1 MRSFSPDCST
11 PRASC
16 STVSRN
22 RRNSKNAGNDER
34 AMSGLAPSLRNQSS
48 HLPRYDPL
56 MIDVLVVGGGPAG
69 SPAATLLARKGFSV
83 TLLERERF
91 PWFQIVESLLP
102 YNNYLLDRHVVSV
115 PLAEGTFTPKYGAGF
130 VTADGAVGYTFR
142 FRENLPEAYH
152 SSFQVKRAEFDE
164 LLLRNAAS
172 SGVDVREGTAVT
184 AVDLDD
190 SSRATVTCANGE
202 RLEARFVVDAS
213 GHGAFLGNRIGRKED
228 VEALKKVAV
237 FAHYKN
243 VPRPEGRDAG
253 NTIIVVLRDAWFW
266 LIPVSADTMS
276 VGLVVGRDHLRGCGL
291 NPEELLE
298 QTIAGAP
305 YLAERMKEA
314 ERVTPVYVRRDFS
327 FMMKRRIWKNFALA
341 CDAAGVLDP
350 TFSTG
355 VFMAM
360 KSGDMVADAVEQR
373 LRGGSM
379 RVLRRYDRTFQG
391 ALDKYFRFISNFYR
405 REFLEVF
412 LQPKADYGL
421 IPVITGI
428 LAGNIFATNHSAK
441 LALFFFF
448 VRMQKMFGVIA
459 PPIAWEELPG
469 PASM

>member
-1 MRSFSPDCST
+1 
-11 PRASC
+11 
-16 STVSRN
+16 
-22 RRNSKNAGNDER
+22 
-34 AMSGLAPSLRNQSS
+34 
-48 HLPRYDPL
+48 
-56 MIDVLVVGGGPAG
+56 MIDVLIIGGGPAG
-69 SPAATLLARKGFSV
+69 STAATLLARKGFSV

-91 PWFQIVESLLP
+91 PRFQVGESLLP
-102 YNNYLLDRHVVSV
+102 YNNDLFERLGVTMPMAQGS
-115 PLAEGTFTPKYGAGF
+115 FTPKYGAGF
-130 VTADGAVGYTFR
+130 VTADGALGYTFR

-164 LLLRNAAS
+164 LLLRNAAAN
-172 SGVDVREGTAVT
+172 GVDVREETAVT

-190 SSRATVTCANGE
+190 PKRAIVTTSNGE
-202 RLEARFVVDAS
+202 SIEARFAVDAS
-213 GHGAFLGNRIGRKED
+213 GHGAFLGNRIGGKED

-253 NTIIVVLRDAWFW
+253 NTMIVVLRDAWFW

-291 NPEELLE
+291 TPEELLRR
-298 QTIAGAP
+298 TIEGAP
-305 YLAERMKEA
+305 YLRERMTDA
-314 ERVTPVYVRRDFS
+314 ERVTQVYVRRDFS
-327 FMMKRRIWKNFALA
+327 FMVKRRTGKNFALIG
-341 CDAAGVLDP
+341 DAAGFLDP
-350 TFSTG
+350 IFSTG

-360 KSGDMVADAVEQR
+360 KSADIAADAIEQR
-373 LRGGSM
+373 LRKGSM
-379 RVLRRYDRTFQG
+379 RLLRRYDRSFQS
-391 ALDKYFRFISNFYR
+391 AIDRYFRFIANFYR

-412 LQPKADYGL
+412 LQPKTDYGL

-428 LAGNIFATNHSAK
+428 LAGNIFATNNRAK

-469 PASM
+469 PASV